1 MHSINT
7 MLTKNP
13 DNTYDL
19 VISVY
24 PDCNTEFSK
33 ELFTYNEGIMSKKKI
48 RAVKI
53 IIAGLISVSIPFYSF
68 MADKGR
74 YSMSYV
80 YFGSHASQLE
90 YIGLAKESLS
100 TVSPSYFDIESD
112 GSVKVNYIS
121 ESYINKVHDM
131 GLKVVPFLS
140 NHWNRT
146 AGVAALN
153 NIDQTV
159 ETIVSAIEQYD
170 LDGVNVDIE
179 NVTHTEKDKYTRL
192 VKRLRE
198 KLPRSKEVSVAVAAN
213 PYGWS
218 SGWHGSYDY
227 GALADYADY
236 LFIMAYDEHYEGGA
250 EGPVASIDFVEKS
263 IQYALE
269 FCPSEKI
276 VLGLPFFGRI
286 WSESGSSAVGVGVS
300 NNRLE
305 NIIAATGGVIT
316 FNEEYM
322 SPKAEFTIKPQDDIT
337 VSGIT
342 LKPGKYTAWF
352 ENSDSIKT
360 KLSLVDK
367 YSLKGAGNWS
377 LGQET
382 KDVWDYYYT
391 WLNGK
396 YFGDIISHFAK
407 DDIQSISSLG
417 LMLGTDKYT
426 FSPYKSMTRAE
437 MATVGTRLLGLTSN
451 NGKVPD
457 DCKGHWA
464 EKEIAAAYEKGL
476 MTGYPDGSFRPD
488 REVSREEAA
497 VFMARIMGVDTSKS
511 GISFTD
517 VESNRWSY
525 SEITALVDAG
535 VLTGYPDKTFRPERI
550 IDRGEMA
557 AVINRITD
565 TKGSR

>member
-1 MHSINT
+1 MHSFNT
-7 MLTKNP
+7 MLTKNR

-19 VISVY
+19 VIAVY
-24 PDCNTEFSK
+24 PDFSAEFAR
-33 ELFTYNEGIMSKKKI
+33 ELFAPLRESLVNKKI
-48 RAVKI
+48 RTVKI
-53 IIAGLISVSIPFYSF
+53 VIAGLVAVSIPFSCF

-80 YFGSHASQLE
+80 YFGSQSTQLE
-90 YIGLAKESLS
+90 YIALAKDSLN
-100 TVSPSYFDIESD
+100 TVSPSYFDIEAD
-112 GSVKVNYIS
+112 GNIKVNYIS
-121 ESYINKVHDM
+121 QSFVDKVHNM

-140 NHWNRT
+140 NHWNRS

-153 NIDQTV
+153 NIEKIVDDIVT
-159 ETIVSAIEQYD
+159 TINQYN
-170 LDGVNVDIE
+170 LDGINVDIE
-179 NVTHTEKDKYTRL
+179 NVTHIERDKYTLL

-198 KLPRSKEVSVAVAAN
+198 KLPDNKEVSVAVAAN

-227 GALADYADY
+227 GALAQWADY

-250 EGPVASIDFVEKS
+250 EGPVASIEFVEKS

-269 FCPSEKI
+269 YCPSEKL

-286 WSESGSSAVGVGVS
+286 WSEANGGISGLGAS

-305 NIIAATGGVIT
+305 NIISATDGEVT

-322 SPKAEFTIKPQDDIT
+322 SPVAKFTIKNGDNIKI
-337 VSGIT
+337 SGKE
-342 LKPGKYTAWF
+342 LAPGKYTAWF

-367 YSLKGAGNWS
+367 YALKGAGSWS

-396 YFGDIISHFAK
+396 YFTDIITHFAK
-407 DDIQSISSLG
+407 DDIQNVAAIG
-417 LMLGTDKYT
+417 LMQGTGKHT
-426 FSPYKSMTRAE
+426 FSPYKSITRAE
-437 MATVGTRLLGLTSN
+437 MAVIGARLLNLKAQDGF
-451 NGKVPD
+451 VPP
-457 DCKGHWA
+457 DCENHWA
-464 EKEIAAAYEKGL
+464 ENEISAVYEKGI
-476 MTGYPDGSFRPD
+476 MNGYPDGNFYPD
-488 REVSREEAA
+488 KEVTREEAA
-497 VFMARIMGVDTSKS
+497 VFLARAIDIDDSKGSEAFVDIDKT
-511 GISFTD
+511 
-517 VESNRWSY
+517 RWSY
-525 SEITALVDAG
+525 DEIISLVGAG
-535 VLTGYPDKTFRPERI
+535 ILNGYPDKTFRPERI

-557 AVINRITD
+557 ALLGRATN
-565 TKGSR
+565 